1 MKPKRGAWRRS
12 GGRGLGEAVVQS
24 PQTTAQTGK
33 HLVTRDELDF
43 TSIDLT
49 DTALNLDSPRLF
61 DVRISRT
68 VERLNEGKSEF
79 RPLGI
84 GQLGRLL

>member
-1 MKPKRGAWRRS
+1 M
-12 GGRGLGEAVVQS
+12 ES

-33 HLVTRDELDF
+33 HLVTRDKLDF

-61 DVRISRT
+61 DVWISRT
-68 VERLNEGKSEF
+68 VERLNEGKGEF

-84 GQLGRLL
+84 GQLGRLFL

>member
-1 MKPKRGAWRRS
+1 M
-12 GGRGLGEAVVQS
+12 ES

-33 HLVTRDELDF
+33 HLVTRDKLDF

-61 DVRISRT
+61 DVWISRT
-68 VERLNEGKSEF
+68 VERLNEGQGEF

-84 GQLGRLL
+84 GQLGRLFL